1 MPSILLTGVIGPH
14 GNIHFDLAGDRL
26 TRDQDIFTTTS
37 HFHYVVLHF
46 LAQNLASPCVVL
58 EHPTLEDFEEELR
71 KGYDFVGINFTLVNI
86 LKTIQMCEA
95 VKRVAAQTKIVLG
108 GYGTS
113 CFATIF
119 KGNQEIQ
126 KLADYVCHGEGVSFL
141 RKLLG
146 EPLDAPISQP
156 LGPRGA
162 SGLPWLDPFPP
173 GAGGFVISGL
183 GCPNLCEFCC
193 TSHFY
198 GGEYI
203 EIAKAESL
211 FEGMKRLWRL
221 RPESHDTVGI
231 FDENLYKDQEKVARL
246 GKLIREDEEFGPGK
260 ISYFSFGTIEDLS
273 RYDVVED
280 LVLNGVGT
288 IWIGVES
295 LFSTLPKRQ
304 GRDVKEVFDEL
315 HAHGISTIGSWIGG
329 WDFHDK
335 TNIEEDLEYFISL
348 EPTQSQLFPLYPPPG
363 TSLYERLVSEDRLPE
378 ISLAKSY
385 FGRTSGAEF
394 GFPDWKKNFTE
405 EEISAIVESGHRRL
419 YEHAGPSVMR
429 SLRVQLNGY
438 EFCRSSSNRV
448 LREQRSELHR
458 ARCIEAYPLIDTCEF
473 FAPNPKVREKIREIR
488 RDYHRLLGE
497 PTVRQQVMARYGF
510 VKGCLYKMTTV
521 VGRPPPAEPP
531 LRRYEYDRKPRG
543 PLEKPYVTFY
553 PYPDPRYEHEKR
565 VHENEMR
572 LLDHVVELLERGE
585 LQDGAEPE
593 IRRILQVFE
602 NLDAIGH
609 AAKLVDD
616 LGDSAD
622 LSKGWLRSE
631 VLKGMGVTRARVD
644 PEDLEPRTLQQIRSG

>member
-26 TRDQDIFTTTS
+26 TRDQDIFTTSS

-46 LAQNLASPCVVL
+46 LAQNLSSPCVVL
-58 EHPTLEDFEEELR
+58 EHPSLEDFEDELR

-86 LKTIQMCEA
+86 VKTMQMCEA
-95 VKRVAAQTKIVLG
+95 VRRVAPQTKIVLG

-113 CFATIF
+113 CFTTIF

-126 KLADYVCHGEGVSFL
+126 KLADYICHGEGVSFL

-146 EPLDAPISQP
+146 EPIDAPISQP

-162 SGLPWLDPFPP
+162 SGMPWLDPSPP
-173 GAGGFVISGL
+173 GSGGFVISGL
-183 GCPNLCEFCC
+183 GCPNMCEFCC

-203 EIAKAESL
+203 EIAKAERL
-211 FEGMKRLWRL
+211 FEGMKRIWRL
-221 RPESHDTVGI
+221 QPESCDTIGI
-231 FDENLYKDQEKVARL
+231 FDENLYKDKEKVTRL
-246 GKLIREDEEFGPGK
+246 GKLIREDEEFGLGR

-304 GRDVKEVFDEL
+304 GREVKEVFDEL
-315 HAHGISTIGSWIGG
+315 HAHGITTIGSWIGG

-335 TNIEEDLEYFISL
+335 KNIEEDLEYFISL

-363 TSLYERLVSEDRLPE
+363 TNLYERLVSEGRLPE
-378 ISLAKSY
+378 ISLAKTY

-405 EEISAIVESGHRRL
+405 GEISAIVEGGHRRL
-419 YEHAGPSVMR
+419 YEHAGPSAMR
-429 SLRVQLNGY
+429 ALRVQLNGY
-438 EFCRSSSNRV
+438 EFCKGSSHQV
-448 LREQRSELHR
+448 LRERRSELHK
-458 ARCIEAYPLIDTCEF
+458 ARCIEAYPLIKTCEF
-473 FAPNPKVREKIREIR
+473 FAPNAKVRAKIGEIR

-497 PTVRQQVMARYGF
+497 PTVRQQVMSSYAF
-510 VKGCLYKMTTV
+510 LKGCLFKMETV
-521 VGRPPPAEPP
+521 VGRPPPGEPP
-531 LRRYEYDRKPRG
+531 LRRYEYDRKRRG
-543 PLEKPYVTFY
+543 PLDRPYTTVY
-553 PYPDPRYEHEKR
+553 PHCDERYEHEKR
-565 VHENEMR
+565 VYENEMR
-572 LLDHVVELLERGE
+572 LLNRVVELLEQGKPLDGGE
-585 LQDGAEPE
+585 QEV
-593 IRRILQVFE
+593 RRISQVFE
-602 NLDAIGH
+602 NLEAIGH
-609 AAKLVDD
+609 AARLVDD
-616 LGDSAD
+616 LGDSVG

-631 VLKGMGVTRARVD
+631 VLKGLEADGARASEESV
-644 PEDLEPRTLQQIRSG
+644 EVRTLQ

>member
-1 MPSILLTGVIGPH
+1 MPNILLTGVIGPH

-26 TRDQDIFTTTS
+26 TRDQDIFTTSS

-58 EHPTLEDFEEELR
+58 EHPSLEDFEEELR

-86 LKTIQMCEA
+86 PKTMQMCDA
-95 VKRVAAQTKIVLG
+95 VRRVAPQTKIVLG

-113 CFATIF
+113 CFTTIF

-126 KLADYVCHGEGVSFL
+126 KLADYICHGEGVSFL
-141 RKLLG
+141 RELLG
-146 EPLDAPISQP
+146 EPIDAPIHQP
-156 LGPRGA
+156 VGPRGS
-162 SGLPWLDPFPP
+162 SGMPWLDPSPP
-173 GAGGFVISGL
+173 GSGGFVISGL
-183 GCPNLCEFCC
+183 GCPNMCEFCC

-211 FEGMKRLWRL
+211 FEGMKRIWKFQ
-221 RPESHDTVGI
+221 PESRDTVGI
-231 FDENLYKDQEKVARL
+231 FDENLYKDKEKVSRL
-246 GKLIREDEEFGPGK
+246 GQLIREDQEFGPGK

-315 HAHGISTIGSWIGG
+315 HAHGIGTIGSWIGG

-335 TNIEEDLEYFISL
+335 KNIEEDLEYFISL

-363 TSLYERLVSEDRLPE
+363 TSLYERLVSEGRLPE
-378 ISLAKSY
+378 ISLAKTY

-394 GFPDWKKNFTE
+394 GFPDWKENFTE
-405 EEISAIVESGHRRL
+405 EEIAAIVESGHRRL
-419 YEHAGPSVMR
+419 YEHAGPSAMR
-429 SLRVQLNGY
+429 ALRVQLNGY
-438 EFCRSSSNRV
+438 EFCKNSSHPV
-448 LREQRSELHR
+448 LRERRSELHK
-458 ARCIEAYPLIDTCEF
+458 ARCIEAYPLIETCEF
-473 FAPNPKVREKIREIR
+473 FAPNAKVREKIGEIR

-497 PTVRQQVMARYGF
+497 PTVRQQVMASYSF
-510 VKGCLYKMTTV
+510 LKGCLYKMTTV
-521 VGRPPPAEPP
+521 VGRQPAGEPP
-531 LRRYEYDRKPRG
+531 LRRFEYDRKPRG
-543 PLEKPYVTFY
+543 PLERSYATVY
-553 PYPDPRYEHEKR
+553 PHPDERYQHQKR
-565 VHENEMR
+565 VYENEMR
-572 LLDHVVELLERGE
+572 LLDRIVELLEQGKP
-585 LQDGAEPE
+585 LDGAEPAV
-593 IRRILQVFE
+593 RRIHQVFE
-602 NLDAIGH
+602 NLPAIGH
-609 AAKLVDD
+609 AARLVDD
-616 LGDSAD
+616 LGDSLG

-631 VLKGMGVTRARVD
+631 VLKGMEATGAKAG
-644 PEDLEPRTLQQIRSG
+644 EESIEAQILQ